1 MRPAARRAREAPR
14 AALARVPVAL
24 ENLILDIESLDA
36 EGRGVA
42 HNAEGK
48 VMFVEGAL
56 PREQVSAQV
65 INRKS
70 KYEFLKATAIIH
82 ESSGRRAPR
91 CPHFGVCGGCA
102 TQHAD
107 ARTQMAAKQRAL
119 EENLARIGKVQPE
132 TLLPIV
138 YGEEWGYRRRARW
151 SVRHVPGKGGAMVG
165 FRERRSTHVADTR
178 ECHVLPPR
186 ISALILPLRELVGR
200 LSTPDRIPQIEIAV
214 GDNAAVL
221 VFRHLL
227 PLSDSDLALLK
238 SFSETHQIHVW
249 LQPGGPD
256 SAKPFHPA
264 SSELYYDLP
273 EFGVR
278 ITFGPT
284 DFTQVNH
291 AVNRLLVSRAVR
303 LLDPR
308 PGERIADLF
317 CGLGNF
323 SLPLAKMGGQVIGF
337 EGSRALIELARR
349 NAAANGLVAQF
360 EVLDLFKQDLS
371 AFGRF
376 DKLLID
382 PPREGAIELVKSLG
396 ADWPRRIV
404 YVSCDTATLSR
415 DAGVLVHTKHFRLAA
430 AGVANMFPHTAHV
443 ESVAVFER

>member
-1 MRPAARRAREAPR
+1 
-14 AALARVPVAL
+14 
-24 ENLILDIESLDA
+24 
-36 EGRGVA
+36 
-42 HNAEGK
+42 
-48 VMFVEGAL
+48 MFVEGAL
-56 PREQVSAQV
+56 PREQVAARV
-65 INRKS
+65 VNRKS

-278 ITFGPT
+278 IAFGPT

-323 SLPLAKMGGQVIGF
+323 SLPLAKTGAQVIGF

-360 EVLDLFKQDLS
+360 EVLDLFKQDLG

-396 ADWPRRIV
+396 ADWPQRIV

-415 DAGVLVHTKHFRLAA
+415 DAGVLVHMKHFRLAA

>member
-1 MRPAARRAREAPR
+1 V
-14 AALARVPVAL
+14 L
-24 ENLILDIESLDA
+24 
-36 EGRGVA
+36 
-42 HNAEGK
+42 
-48 VMFVEGAL
+48 FVEGAL

-65 INRKS
+65 LNRKS
-70 KYEFLKATAIIH
+70 KYEFLKATSILH
-82 ESSGRRAPR
+82 EASGRRTPR
-91 CPHFGVCGGCA
+91 CPHFGICGGCA

-132 TLLPIV
+132 TMLPIV
-138 YGEEWGYRRRARW
+138 YGEEWGYRRRARL
-151 SVRHVPGKGGAMVG
+151 SVRHVTSKGGAMVG
-165 FRERRSTHVADTR
+165 FRERRSTHVADMY
-178 ECHVLPPR
+178 ECHVLPPK
-186 ISALILPLRELVGR
+186 ISALIPPLRELVDR
-200 LSTPDRIPQIEIAV
+200 LSIPDRIPQIEVAV

-227 PLSDSDLALLK
+227 PLSDADFSLLK
-238 SFSETHQIHVW
+238 GFAEGSDVHVW

-256 SAKPFHPA
+256 SAKPLHPA
-264 SSELYYDLP
+264 KSELYYDLP

-278 ITFGPT
+278 IAFGPT
-284 DFTQVNH
+284 DFTQVNY

-308 PGERIADLF
+308 PGERIGDLF

-323 SLPLAKMGGQVIGF
+323 SLPLARMGAQVIGL
-337 EGSRALIELARR
+337 EGSRDLIERARR

-382 PPREGAIELVKSLG
+382 PPREGAIDLVKSLAAG
-396 ADWPRRIV
+396 WPRRIV

-415 DAGVLVHTKHFRLAA
+415 DAGVLVHAKGYRLVA

-443 ESVAVFER
+443 ESIALFEAASA